1 MKITPE
7 IANNIRQLYQNG
19 EYYSSIGEVE
29 GALVSYSSCA
39 SIIHT
44 VLTLNSDECNK
55 DAAADA
61 CPDADDFDFYKG
73 TAEQHIN
80 IKVVVQGKLETLLNQ
95 VISQVETLQGK
106 LKQMKNKSSNDD
118 DEEDDIDWKEKC
130 MQVHPLVF
138 KGGGDCIFYS
148 DIAGLQKQKT
158 MIKDT
163 LIKPLIYPNLYPKI
177 GKGFLLYGPP
187 GTGKTLLAKASVNEL
202 QLADDSVKVL
212 FFAPTGAELKGK
224 YVGETEK
231 RIKEAFV
238 CASRKACEC
247 EKDSEKTGASKKYIS
262 VIFIDE
268 VDSVAGDRSQDQTGL
283 VANSVNTLLQMMDGI
298 DSYDNVAVIC
308 ATNYP
313 WKLDSAVLRR
323 LDTQVLLGLP
333 ETKQIVAQMEI
344 EFNNFVKLSEKQI
357 MACDKHRGIGSDD
370 KDITP
375 ETEESSDD
383 PCSTK
388 CTKSGDNTSVT
399 DKPPLDV
406 FQFQFTQDSNKNY
419 LKSIAKMMTE
429 KGNRFSNSDVS
440 KVMQRAQNFT
450 ATAAIKN
457 NIFYNGNFFLLAQ
470 QSESHNKLKDYY
482 FSTLNFPENAEMAY
496 ALQSNYYKDLSILLE
511 GVSDEEL
518 IVQGKSYVHP
528 PPIQRACYKDFF
540 EGNPNGWS
548 LLLNIAGG
556 GVLYFIESTI
566 LSMSDSNIFRGSIFA
581 IHVAFIMGLS
591 WGFPYLLRKC
601 KLTQGGK
608 IMFNE
613 IAAGNIAAINR
624 FESSVHIGAK
634 DANKYCKVLNVV
646 FTFIKTVVKFAE
658 RADSEPLRFL
668 VKHLFRHAHSD
679 IETSPDSSAQ
689 AEAQAKAAKDA
700 AAVAASAALGAASA
714 ARKAA
719 RVSSAAI
726 VQAGEEE
733 EEEEEKEEE
742 EEEQE
747 LMDVAQ
753 IKLLIQN
760 APSTTVDATK
770 EEIRNYFLDHQKTKI
785 RDDVALFIR
794 GLEPNNLGNLN
805 KNQLKNL
812 CKHLHLLFGITDG
825 QCGSGGDSISA
836 LKSLVEND
844 PSGSQTAVVHHGGDI
859 ITSEKLK
866 TFLEDFYMDNIPENL
881 YIDHYCQDSHYK
893 RGYEGELTNEKIV
906 GTQRFYNKDILLS
919 THPDIRMDDH
929 NLIKDLYIRCNVKLA
944 YKILQRQ
951 VKVLDAWGIHPEDL
965 GKSGNNSNTM
975 YSRDCDH
982 TGLDEYFKTLN
993 SLNISEKQR
1002 QIWAF
1007 QDLHLTRWAKSS
1019 ISNNM
1024 KYGIFSIG
1032 AAIGIFASHTYG
1044 GNLRPV
1050 HLSEEYNS
1058 LYLGLAGAASGSA
1071 GLIFSE
1077 LFEKIKSNNSL
1088 DEAYKYLHRKEV
1100 DIILK
1105 TDKQYKIKNKNQDS
1119 LDDLLDFTD
1128 ISPIEIKSFQ
1138 EKYLKLY
1145 NSQYYFITGIRNC
1158 YQYVYDEYKKSNDKL
1173 TTPRF
1178 ETDKFEDGETD
1189 VTNWPESQPDIKDII
1204 ENTVLLSNEQIR
1216 KIHYWATFE
1225 VYKNTD
1231 DNLGDLKIREKVK
1244 IDPKNSIKEYIEQLQ
1259 VLIQRKKA
1267 SGAMFANED
1276 LDKKIKKIDYIIF
1289 CLMLNKFHKS
1299 INKVEEEDKSG
1310 NKSRDILSNKNLAA
1324 FYLIYSS
1331 FKQSGEIQIID
1342 LYNLLD
1348 RTNILNN
1355 ARLSDVT
1362 DQKKIWTE
1370 NEHYVSEGKYLQEY
1384 LNNGPAQKLF
1394 ENIFKQTYKELD
1406 KMVKIELTGDEIRK
1420 LLTHEDTKINKIRFY
1435 KNVIESSEKI
1445 FNFNLGTIIKYSG
1458 ATGRTLKHINIQYP
1472 KILNQTGAQ
1481 HNSGFI
1487 LAGGEEED
1495 KSNFKLETLAKDW
1508 QSINSY
1514 TEQTESQHQYKE
1526 LSLLEYQVIQF
1537 YKERID
1543 KKQPEDLRTKQ
1554 ADIKLNLNERGRT
1567 TLVEDLKYMKSNLFS
1582 DILINTNFEIEN
1594 FNLNDFNIQLKKILQ
1609 RLFVKEIMFQKFYDT
1624 ENTGQTDEDVKKLK
1638 ESITTLKEIITT
1650 KNTYTRSTINLNDAN
1665 FKEVFAVKSYTGNM
1679 LRGIFNKIKN
1689 LLGYAKSKDK
1699 KSFEKQIKILMG
1711 EQFSY
1716 LGYYS
1721 KYTTHYGIE
1730 TITDQ
1735 AIKKDGQFSMKPSED
1750 GSKNIVWIT
1759 FNSTASKRDDEMYE
1773 ENLESLMGILD
1784 KIEIE
1789 DEANDK
1795 ELNMLISIGKKIL
1808 IYLRLSASAVFM
1820 LIKRIAKQFPKLM
1833 IQSAAIWALVSFLLS
1848 GVGIGG
1854 AVSMSLLNILGII
1867 GAATLG
1873 PLLMKLIVNLLA
1885 SFTGS
1890 FGAKAK
1896 RSYSEIWMDNY
1907 FGTISNFET
1916 PITIYYPLI
1925 TEYTIKKSI
1934 DESISI
1940 FRSGFIGLSNIIEMD
1955 FDFATHN
1962 KHYVSNVELRK
1973 KLHIGTLTKRVNSL
1987 QQAENS
1993 DDIKELKKKIKQKI
2007 KVVDILPE
2015 QIVRA
2020 MGDQSSSYDET
2031 NGQLLIKYDQD
2042 RIATLE
2048 EIKKTQGR

>member
-55 DAAADA
+55 DGTAAVCKKAV
-61 CPDADDFDFYKG
+61 DDFEFTKD

-80 IKVVVQGKLETLLNQ
+80 IQEKVKGKLETLLNQ

-247 EKDSEKTGASKKYIS
+247 EKDSEKKKGASKKYIS

-333 ETKQIVAQMEI
+333 DTKQIVAQMEI

-357 MACDKHRGIGSDD
+357 LACDKHRGIGSDD

-375 ETEESSDD
+375 EKEESSDD
-383 PCSTK
+383 PCTTK

-406 FQFQFTQDSNKNY
+406 FQFQFKQDSNKNY

-429 KGNRFSNSDVS
+429 KGNRFSNSDVN

-457 NIFYNGNFFLLAQ
+457 NIFYNGKFFLVSKQ
-470 QSESHNKLKDYY
+470 NESYKKLNNYY

-511 GVSDEEL
+511 GMSDDQL
-518 IVQGKSYVHP
+518 IAQGKSYVHP
-528 PPIQRACYKDFF
+528 PIIKRAWYKDFF

-548 LLLNIAGG
+548 LFLNIAGG
-556 GVLYFIESTI
+556 YVLYIIEDTI
-566 LSMSDSNIFRGSIFA
+566 LSRFNSHIVKGIILA
-581 IHVAFIMGLS
+581 IQVAFIMVLS
-591 WGFPYLLRKC
+591 WGFKYLLRKC
-601 KLTQGGK
+601 KLTSEGER
-608 IMFNE
+608 MFNE
-613 IAAGNIAAINR
+613 IATGDIAAINR
-624 FESSVHIGAK
+624 FESSKHIGPI
-634 DANKYCKVLNVV
+634 DANKYCKVLNLV
-646 FTFIKTVVKFAE
+646 FTFIKYVVKFAE
-658 RADSEPLRFL
+658 LADSKPLKFL
-668 VKHLFRHAHSD
+668 VQHLFKYSHSE
-679 IETSPDSSAQ
+679 IGTSHDTPAPPTPTPTPTPTPPTPPPA
-689 AEAQAKAAKDA
+689 AEQKPTEKQLIDVAKRIKQLIKKVPNTTDA
-700 AAVAASAALGAASA
+700 ATL
-714 ARKAA
+714 
-719 RVSSAAI
+719 
-726 VQAGEEE
+726 
-733 EEEEEKEEE
+733 
-742 EEEQE
+742 
-747 LMDVAQ
+747 
-753 IKLLIQN
+753 
-760 APSTTVDATK
+760 
-770 EEIRNYFLDHQKTKI
+770 EEIKRYFLDNQTTKI
-785 RDDVALFIR
+785 SDDVKGFIM
-794 GLEPNNLGNLN
+794 GLGPDNLGTGNG
-805 KNQLKNL
+805 KIGKTEVTNL

-825 QCGSGGDSISA
+825 SRICGQSSD
-836 LKSLVEND
+836 KSLPSLKELVSRD
-844 PSGSQTAVVHHGGDI
+844 PSVPHTAGGQHGGDTI
-859 ITSEKLK
+859 PSEKLK

-893 RGYEGELTNEKIV
+893 RGDRGELTNEKIV

-951 VKVLDAWGIHPEDL
+951 VKVLDAWGIHPKDL
-965 GKSGNNSNTM
+965 GQLGDDSNPM

-982 TGLDEYFKTLN
+982 EGLDEYFKTLN

-1007 QDLHLTRWAKSS
+1007 QDLHLTSWAKSS
-1019 ISNNM
+1019 ISNSM

-1032 AAIGIFASHTYG
+1032 AAIGIFAAHKYG
-1044 GNLRPV
+1044 ENLRPAL
-1050 HLSEEYNS
+1050 LSEYNS
-1058 LYLGLAGAASGSA
+1058 LYLGLAGTASGSA
-1071 GLIFSE
+1071 GLIFRE

-1158 YQYVYDEYKKSNDKL
+1158 YQYVYNEYKKSNDKL
-1173 TTPRF
+1173 TRSRF
-1178 ETDKFEDGETD
+1178 ENDKFETGKTD
-1189 VTNWPESQPDIKDII
+1189 VDEWPQSQSDIEDII
-1204 ENTVLLSNEQIR
+1204 KKTDFLTSENIR
-1216 KIHYWATFE
+1216 EIHHWATFQ
-1225 VYKNTD
+1225 VYKNTSD
-1231 DNLGDLKIREKVK
+1231 DSKRSEIREKVK

-1299 INKVEEEDKSG
+1299 INKVEAETSG

-1331 FKQSGEIQIID
+1331 FKQSDEIEIID

-1348 RTNILNN
+1348 KNNILNN

-1370 NEHYVSEGKYLQEY
+1370 NDHYVSKGKYLEEY
-1384 LNNGPAQKLF
+1384 LKNGSAQKLF
-1394 ENIFKQTYKELD
+1394 ENIFKQTYKEFD
-1406 KMVKIELTGDEIRK
+1406 KMVKIELKGDEKRY
-1420 LLTHEDTKINKIRFY
+1420 LLTDEDIKINKIRFY

-1458 ATGRTLKHINIQYP
+1458 DINRELEYINIQFP
-1472 KILNQTGAQ
+1472 KVLNKIGTQED
-1481 HNSGFI
+1481 SGFI
-1487 LAGGEEED
+1487 LAGDDGQN
-1495 KSNFKLETLAKDW
+1495 KSNFDLATLVNDW
-1508 QSINSY
+1508 GSIDSY
-1514 TEQTESQHQYKE
+1514 TKQAESPHEYKE

-1543 KKQPEDLRTKQ
+1543 KKKPEDLRTKQ
-1554 ADIKLNLNERGRT
+1554 ADIKLNLSDGGRT
-1567 TLVEDLKYMKSNLFS
+1567 KLVEDLKYMKSNLFS
-1582 DILINTNFEIEN
+1582 DILINTNFEIKN
-1594 FNLNDFNIQLKKILQ
+1594 FNLNDFNIKLNTILQ
-1609 RLFVKEIMFQKFYDT
+1609 RLFVKEIMFQKFY
-1624 ENTGQTDEDVKKLK
+1624 NTKNTSQTDINVQKLK

-1679 LRGIFNKIKN
+1679 LRGFFNKIKN
-1689 LLGYAKSKDK
+1689 LLGYAQSKDK

-1730 TITDQ
+1730 TISEQDIEYNLQELNKQ
-1735 AIKKDGQFSMKPSED
+1735 ASKD

-1773 ENLESLMGILD
+1773 ENLASLMGILD
-1784 KIEIE
+1784 EIEID
-1789 DEANDK
+1789 DEADDK
-1795 ELNMLISIGKKIL
+1795 ELGMVASIISALVKFM
-1808 IYLRLSASAVFM
+1808 RLSVSALFM
-1820 LIKRIAKQFPKLM
+1820 LIKRIVKQLPKLFL
-1833 IQSAAIWALVSFLLS
+1833 QSAVIWTLASTLVAGVTGPVATVTAAVGSAAFLK
-1848 GVGIGG
+1848 I
-1854 AVSMSLLNILGII
+1854 AGII

-1885 SFTGS
+1885 SYTGS

-1955 FDFATHN
+1955 VYFARHN
-1962 KHYVSNVELRK
+1962 QHLASNIELRK

-1987 QQAENS
+1987 QEAENL
-1993 DDIKELKKKIKQKI
+1993 DEIKELKKGIKQKI

-2048 EIKKTQGR
+2048 EIKKKEGR